1 MIKKGIIIF
10 LVFIAFLDF
19 WKQAKSWCLKRS
31 QTVFKK
37 ALIESG
43 ISVD

>member
-10 LVFIAFLDF
+10 LVFIAFLDL
-19 WKQAKSWCLKRS
+19 WKQTKSCCLTKS
-31 QTVFKK
+31 QAVFKQ